1 MHVRDEGYSTHESID
16 MLSKAEFMSIYPST
30 REKRDGDE
38 GMTGLEENGGRPDET
53 LVGASDND
61 GEEGV
66 HIDLGNLMMIGL
78 NNEGE
83 ALWRYRLTLFIC
95 SPEEFRPV
103 PRNTP
108 SGSSLLER
116 YDNRG
121 HHDDS
126 RQRTRPFFSY
136 VRTREG
142 SSLMTEIDILRR
154 MFPDREERSLLVFS
168 GGDLD
173 DVDLDLDGV
182 PITGPYSIAAKNAD
196 SIATQDICLRPLPG
210 STVQK
215 CLRMDLGVGTS
226 KNGHDAVHLG
236 KHRLYPNME
245 RFDTC

>member
-1 MHVRDEGYSTHESID
+1 

-38 GMTGLEENGGRPDET
+38 GMTCLEQNGGRPDET
-53 LVGASDND
+53 LVAASDND

-66 HIDLGNLMMIGL
+66 TIDPGNLMMIGL

-95 SPEEFRPV
+95 SPEEFRSV
-103 PRNTP
+103 RSNIP
-108 SGSSLLER
+108 SGSSTANR
-116 YDNRG
+116 YDTRG

-136 VRTREG
+136 SRTREG
-142 SSLMTEIDILRR
+142 SSLMTEIDVLRTI
-154 MFPDREERSLLVFS
+154 FPDREERSLLVFS

-173 DVDLDLDGV
+173 DVDLDLNGD
-182 PITGPYSIAAKNAD
+182 PMTGPYSMAATNGD
-196 SIATQDICLRPLPG
+196 SIATQGICLRPRPG
-210 STVQK
+210 SSVQK
-215 CLRMDLGVGTS
+215 CLRMDLGLGTS

>member
-1 MHVRDEGYSTHESID
+1 MHVRDEENTTHESID
-16 MLSKAEFMSIYPST
+16 ILSKADFMPTCPSM

-38 GMTGLEENGGRPDET
+38 GMTCLEENGGRPDET

-66 HIDLGNLMMIGL
+66 TIDPGNLMMIGL

-95 SPEEFRPV
+95 SPEEFRSV
-103 PRNTP
+103 RRNTP
-108 SGSSLLER
+108 SGSSLSER

-126 RQRTRPFFSY
+126 RQRTRPFLSY

-142 SSLMTEIDILRR
+142 SSLMTEIDVLRR

-168 GGDLD
+168 DGDLD

-182 PITGPYSIAAKNAD
+182 PITGQYPMASMQGE

>member
-1 MHVRDEGYSTHESID
+1 MHVRDEENTTHESID
-16 MLSKAEFMSIYPST
+16 ILSKADFMPTCPSM

-38 GMTGLEENGGRPDET
+38 GMTCLEENGGRPDET

-66 HIDLGNLMMIGL
+66 TIDPGNLMMIGL

-95 SPEEFRPV
+95 SPEEFRSV
-103 PRNTP
+103 RRNTP
-108 SGSSLLER
+108 SVSFLSER

-126 RQRTRPFFSY
+126 RQRTRPFLSY

-142 SSLMTEIDILRR
+142 SSLMTEIDVLRR

-168 GGDLD
+168 DGDLD
-173 DVDLDLDGV
+173 DVDLDFDGV
-182 PITGPYSIAAKNAD
+182 PISGQYPIASMQGD
-196 SIATQDICLRPLPG
+196 SIATQNICLRPLPG
-210 STVQK
+210 STIQK

-245 RFDTC
+245 RFDAC

>member
-1 MHVRDEGYSTHESID
+1 MHVRDEENTTHESID
-16 MLSKAEFMSIYPST
+16 ILSKADFMPTCPSM

-38 GMTGLEENGGRPDET
+38 GMTCLEENGGRPDET

-66 HIDLGNLMMIGL
+66 TIDPGNLMMIGL

-95 SPEEFRPV
+95 SPEEFRSV
-103 PRNTP
+103 RRNTP
-108 SGSSLLER
+108 SGSFRPER
-116 YDNRG
+116 FDNRG

-142 SSLMTEIDILRR
+142 SSLMTEIDVLRR
-154 MFPDREERSLLVFS
+154 MFPDREEKSLLVFS

-173 DVDLDLDGV
+173 DVDPDFDGV
-182 PITGPYSIAAKNAD
+182 PNTGQYPIASMRGD
-196 SIATQDICLRPLPG
+196 FIATHDICLRPLPG

-236 KHRLYPNME
+236 RHRLYPNME